1 MYRTNTDVKVK
12 DNEFNINKV
21 EKYTF
26 RLHLISQ
33 ILNGLA
39 VGIALLQEIILKKSL
54 LSSDFEVTM
63 LVFLISSSNLFS
75 IYGAEIINRAHNQ
88 KRAIIITGF
97 VSKLFYFII
106 PLAQSPVWF
115 IFCLAAMSYTDAL
128 LRPFWNVVMKHNY
141 TEEKRNK
148 YYSYTATS
156 NTIALLIVSI
166 FVGYLLDIDFRI
178 YKILFPLAG
187 LLDFI
192 AFVNLGKLVDIGKDA
207 HTGFD
212 EKFTGTFSI
221 KLLKD
226 IIVLPIRSTLNI
238 FKVNPSFFRFEK
250 YFFIYGMAFM
260 IILPAVP
267 IYFVEVL
274 KLDYIPISFAKGLLF
289 HGALILFTPVM
300 GRLFGTG
307 NPTKFTGYVFM
318 ILALYPLSLF
328 LIEVTGLKNMFPVEL
343 LVYAAFFI
351 YGLSMSGVG
360 ISWALSSIYYS
371 PPSQVSNYQAV
382 HITLTG
388 VRGVFSPFLGY
399 AIMKII
405 SINSVFVTSTIL
417 FLIASIM
424 MFREWRLSRTKL
436 NAPGKV

>member
-1 MYRTNTDVKVK
+1 MRKLNNDVAIK
-12 DNEFNINKV
+12 DPEFNILKV

-26 RLHLISQ
+26 RLHLVSQ

-39 VGIALLQEIILKKSL
+39 IGIALLQEIILKKSL
-54 LSSDFEVTM
+54 FASDLEVTI
-63 LVFLISSSNLFS
+63 LVFLVSSSNLFS

-88 KRAIIITGF
+88 KRAIILTGII
-97 VSKLFYFII
+97 SKSFYFII
-106 PLAQSPVWF
+106 PLFQSSSWF
-115 IFCLAAMSYTDAL
+115 ILCIAAMSYTDAL

-141 TEEKRNK
+141 TEQKRNI

-156 NTIALLIVSI
+156 STIALLIVSI
-166 FVGYLLDIDFRI
+166 GVGYLLDIDFRI
-178 YKILFPLAG
+178 YKILFPIAG
-187 LLDFI
+187 LFDIISFI
-192 AFVNLGKLVDIGKDA
+192 NLGKLIETGKDA
-207 HTGFD
+207 HGGFN
-212 EKFTGTFSI
+212 EKFSGTFSI

-226 IIVLPIRSTLNI
+226 ILILPIRSTLKI
-238 FKVNPSFFRFEK
+238 FKENPSFFRFEK
-250 YFFIYGMAFM
+250 YFFLYGMAFM
-260 IILPAVP
+260 IVLPAVP
-267 IYFVEVL
+267 IYFVEIL
-274 KLDYIPISFAKGLLF
+274 KLDYVPISFAKGLIF

-300 GRLFGTG
+300 GRMFGTG

-328 LIEVTGLKNMFPVEL
+328 LIEVTGIKSYFPIEW
-343 LVYAAFFI
+343 LVYGAFFI

-405 SINSVFVTSTIL
+405 SINSLFVTSTLL
-417 FLIASIM
+417 FIIASTLMI
-424 MFREWRLSRTKL
+424 REWKLSKRI
-436 NAPGKV
+436 N